1 MQATGTVGGSTTGT
15 DPVGAMAGARSMAA
29 ARSMA
34 TARSMAAARSMAGAR
49 SMAHG
54 AQLARIARKF
64 PGRPAFACLGEE
76 RTFGQVDQR
85 VHRLARGLVGLGLRH
100 GDRLGVLMG
109 NSIEM
114 VETLFAG
121 WRVGAV
127 VVPFNFRLTG
137 PEVAFQLSDCS
148 PSVVVVDAHLAP
160 LLSSACAELPHPP
173 KVVVLGGPG
182 GERTRSFDELLA
194 DADPAPYDR
203 LVDDRDPALLM
214 YTSGTTGR
222 PKGAVLSHANV
233 YMCTLSS
240 MIAMGNGA
248 DDEVWYCNLPLFH
261 IGGLCSILPYV
272 LTGGCSVIV
281 PSGQFDVAA
290 AVGEIVEHRVT
301 GCVFVGMQW
310 AEVCDEILRQSL
322 ADHLRLR
329 RASWGAANT
338 PVDVLARIAE
348 TIPGVPIYSSFGQT
362 EMSPLTC
369 VLAPQEAERKRG
381 SVGKPV
387 VNVEARL
394 VDDEGR
400 PVPVGEVGEIV
411 YRGPTVMQGYWG
423 MPEATDE
430 AFGDGWFHSGD
441 LCRMDEEGYLYVVD
455 RTTDMIVSGGENI
468 YCPEVEQALRSHPA
482 VADVA
487 VVGIPHP
494 RWGET
499 PRAVVVPVDPADPPG
514 EEELIGWC
522 RTLLTSYKKPTSV
535 VLVDALPRNASGKVR
550 KTELRRPAAPSS

>member
-1 MQATGTVGGSTTGT
+1 MQPTGAGEARTTRSGAT
-15 DPVGAMAGARSMAA
+15 DPMAA
-29 ARSMA
+29 
-34 TARSMAAARSMAGAR
+34 AR

-64 PGRPAFACLGEE
+64 PDRPAFVCGDEE
-76 RTFGQVDQR
+76 RTFGQVDRR
-85 VHRLARGLVGLGLRH
+85 VHRLARGLAGLGLGP

-109 NSIEM
+109 NSLEM

-121 WRVGAV
+121 WRAGAV
-127 VVPFNFRLTG
+127 VVPFNFRLTA
-137 PEVAFQLSDCS
+137 PEVAFELSDCS
-148 PSVVVVDAHLAP
+148 PSVVVADAELAP
-160 LLSSACAELPHPP
+160 LLSKACTGLPRPP
-173 KVVVLGGPG
+173 KVVVLDPAAGGG
-182 GERTRSFDELLA
+182 GGSFADLLA
-194 DADPAPYDR
+194 DADPAPYEP

-233 YMCTLSS
+233 ALCTLSS

-261 IGGLCSILPYV
+261 IGGLSSILPYV
-272 LTGGCSVIV
+272 LTGGCSVVV
-281 PSGQFDVAA
+281 PSGHFDVAA
-290 AVGEIVEHRVT
+290 AVTEIAERRVT

-310 AEVCDEILRQSL
+310 DEACDRLADRSL
-322 ADHLRLR
+322 ANRLCLR

-369 VLAPQEAERKRG
+369 VLPPQEARRKRG
-381 SVGKPV
+381 SVGKPI

-394 VDDEGR
+394 VDDGGA

-430 AFGDGWFHSGD
+430 AFRDGWFHSGD

-468 YCPEVEQALRSHPA
+468 YCPEVEQALRGHPA

-499 PRAVVVPVDPADPPG
+499 PQAVVVPVDPARPPG
-514 EEELIGWC
+514 EEELISWC
-522 RTLLTSYKKPTSV
+522 RDRLASYKKPTSV
-535 VLVDALPRNASGKVR
+535 VLVDALPRNAAGKVR
-550 KTELRRPAAPSS
+550 KTELRRRAAASPS